1 MVPTERETTERENT
15 IHSTGWVHGI
25 IHHIYTLNTMHSTGW
40 VHGIIHHT
48 YTLNTMRTV
57 QGGFMASPIYIR

>member
-1 MVPTERETTERENT
+1 MRVRCVVPTERETTERENT

-25 IHHIYTLNTMHSTGW
+25 IHHIYTLNTM
-40 VHGIIHHT
+40 
-48 YTLNTMRTV
+48 RTV